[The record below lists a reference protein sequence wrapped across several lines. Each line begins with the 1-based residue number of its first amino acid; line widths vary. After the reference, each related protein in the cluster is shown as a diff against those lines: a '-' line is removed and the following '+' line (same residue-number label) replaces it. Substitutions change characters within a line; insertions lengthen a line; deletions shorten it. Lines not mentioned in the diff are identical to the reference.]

1 MSFYWWVIYA
11 YPPFAKNRG
20 IKKEKE
26 EKKREKRKKKK
37 KVKNVGIFHTRSC
50 APLSSHLPSLLLLPP
65 SPRSY
70 ARHYS
75 RRFHADPRCPHGSST
90 VKHTVDI
97 GETVLAINPEYRQ
110 KPGLYGRGGRRKR
123 REGRPHRWNCPR
135 RWEKMEKEDSS
146 RASIDV
152 SFFSL
157 SLSSLL
163 FFYFFCK
170 GDTRFFVAIHSPQ
183 IDRGRNF
190 EKWEFWMDVECNG
203 NNAFLFPFFPSFLPS
218 NWKICDSMGY
228 WGMMALNRITIFFF
242 FFFWERNWRLEMKN
256 FSFRNFYFFFR
267 KGETTKNLFIFRLL
281 ECVITIRFCG
291 KKFHWN
297 EIKKLDGFLSR
308 MRDISWN
315 FELRILFV
323 PSMLN
328 SPPFLSFWFIFFR
341 RLSTGRR
348 TKTQGAR

>member
-1 MSFYWWVIYA
+1 MHIQFPTSITLLINQWPPIHDTRGVRTSFCSVQFRAIDEPSPPRLMSFYWWVIYA

-163 FFYFFCK
+163 FFYFFLQ
-170 GDTRFFVAIHSPQ
+170 RRHAILCRDSFST
-183 IDRGRNF
+183 DRSRK
-190 EKWEFWMDVECNG
+190 ELWE
-203 NNAFLFPFFPSFLPS
+203 
-218 NWKICDSMGY
+218 MG
-228 WGMMALNRITIFFF
+228 I
-242 FFFWERNWRLEMKN
+242 
-256 FSFRNFYFFFR
+256 
-267 KGETTKNLFIFRLL
+267 
-281 ECVITIRFCG
+281 
-291 KKFHWN
+291 
-297 EIKKLDGFLSR
+297 LDGRR
-308 MRDISWN
+308 M
-315 FELRILFV
+315 
-323 PSMLN
+323 
-328 SPPFLSFWFIFFR
+328 
-341 RLSTGRR
+341 
-348 TKTQGAR
+348 